1 MIFHL
6 LASRLSRYEDINKE
20 IISKF
25 NWIPIRGGC
34 KPAIDRVTFQAVI
47 NDRSEPRVKERSGR
61 EGQEIERILPCRVG
75 W

>member
-6 LASRLSRYEDINKE
+6 LAYRLSRYEDIKKE

-47 NDRSEPRVKERSGR
+47 NDGSEPPRVKERSGR
-61 EGQEIERILPCRVG
+61 EIERILPCRVG